1 MCALLI
7 LVMLVI
13 AIFLFVVWVEQGAFL
28 PGWVMA
34 IRNRFAMAS

>member
-7 LVMLVI
+7 LIMLVI
-13 AIFLFVVWVEQGAFL
+13 AIFLFVVWVEQGACL

-34 IRNRFAMAS
+34 IRNRFVTA

>member
-7 LVMLVI
+7 LILLMIVI
-13 AIFLFVVWVEQGAFL
+13 VLFVIWVEQGACL

-34 IRNRFAMAS
+34 IRNRFVTAS